1 MAFGQPVPCTPDR
14 NRSTDEAVH
23 DLVGAFNDRIPDDD
37 RCFDVRA
44 DEARTVSDRGVRS
57 DIGARADDTIAADD
71 DGAFHHTSR
80 RNDRPFPDSHT
91 SFNGRALFDCAVNSP
106 LDVVE
111 EKVVRLE
118 DVLRLPGVLP
128 PTLHDGGP
136 DPTALF
142 PQRVEGFRDLEL
154 VAPRGLLP
162 LDDRE

>member
-1 MAFGQPVPCTPDR
+1 MAFREAVPRTPDR
-14 NRSTDEAVH
+14 DRSANEAIH
-23 DLVGAFNDRIPDDD
+23 DLVGALNDRIPDDD

-44 DEARTVSDRGVRS
+44 DEARSVSNRRVRA

-111 EKVVRLE
+111 EKVVRLRSE
-118 DVLRLPGVLP
+118 EH
-128 PTLHDGGP
+128 TS
-136 DPTALF
+136 
-142 PQRVEGFRDLEL
+142 EL
-154 VAPRGLLP
+154 QSP
-162 LDDRE
+162 